1 MKKIKRNSTS
11 ISKVISMTYNYDM
24 SYKGFAIDHEKKMLW
39 VMEATDIAIQNGNE
53 ELLMKFFEIHNKYP
67 SYNGGVLHC
76 IFLG

>member
-1 MKKIKRNSTS
+1 MKNIKRNTTS
-11 ISKVISMTYNYDM
+11 ISTAISTAYHYDM

-39 VMEATDIAIQNGNE
+39 VMEATDIAIRNGND
-53 ELLMKFFEIHNKYP
+53 ELLIKFYEIRNKYP

>member
-11 ISKVISMTYNYDM
+11 ISKAISMAYNYDM
-24 SYKGFAIDHEKKMLW
+24 SYKGFVIDHEKKMLW

-53 ELLMKFFEIHNKYP
+53 ELLMKFFEIRNKYP